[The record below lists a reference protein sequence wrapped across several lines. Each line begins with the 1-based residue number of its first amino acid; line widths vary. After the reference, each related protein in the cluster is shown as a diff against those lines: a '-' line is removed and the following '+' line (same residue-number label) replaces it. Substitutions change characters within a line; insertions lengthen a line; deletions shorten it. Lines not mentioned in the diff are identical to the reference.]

1 MGVTRRFIFPTIRI
15 VLWALIAAALVK
27 LAFLTVPDAAAD
39 PAAPSLEISEPR
51 VQVAAGTIT
60 NTVTVTGS
68 ITADA
73 ASDVKA
79 TMAGTVTS
87 LATAVGKHVDAGSP
101 ILVITLETPVEPTV
115 TTNPDTGEQTVK
127 ENKPKVTRTTV
138 TAPVTGTVAT
148 LTALKDQVVAV
159 GDVVASVS
167 PGTLSVTAT
176 LQPAQQYRLLTAPTE
191 ALVTVTGGPAPF
203 TCTALR
209 LGAAPST
216 GSGNG
221 GGNEGGNG
229 VGQGGGQSSPSA
241 SLTCA
246 IPAGVTVFT
255 GMAAQVAISAGAV
268 ADVPVVPVTAVQGSV
283 QNGVVWKVAADG
295 EPAEQKVTLGLTD
308 GEQVQVVDGLALG
321 DSILEYV
328 PVGDVVVPG
337 SAASGCSD
345 PTKGC

>member
-27 LAFLTVPDAAAD
+27 LAFGAVPEASAD
-39 PAAPSLEISEPR
+39 PATPSIEISEPQ
-51 VQVAAGTIT
+51 VQVVTGTIT

-73 ASDVKA
+73 ATEVKA

-87 LATAVGKHVDAGSP
+87 LATAAGTHVDAGAA

-127 ENKPKVTRTTV
+127 ENKPKVTRATV
-138 TAPVTGTVAT
+138 TAPVAGTVAT
-148 LTALKDQVVAV
+148 LTALKDQVVSV

-167 PGTLSVTAT
+167 PGTLSATAT
-176 LQPAQQYRLLTAPTE
+176 LLPAQQYRLLSAPTE

-203 TCTALR
+203 TCTGLR

-216 GSGNG
+216 GG
-221 GGNEGGNG
+221 GSDAGADAS
-229 VGQGGGQSSPSA
+229 GQSNPSA

-246 IPAGVTVFT
+246 IPPGVTVFT
-255 GMAAQVAISAGAV
+255 GMAAKVAISAGSV

-283 QNGVVWKVAADG
+283 QNGVVWKIGADG
-295 EPAEQKVTLGLTD
+295 EPVEQPVTLGLTD
-308 GEQVQVVDGLALG
+308 GEQVQVVDGLVVG
-321 DSILEYV
+321 DSILEFV

-337 SAASGCSD
+337 STTSGACSD
-345 PTKGC
+345 PTMGC